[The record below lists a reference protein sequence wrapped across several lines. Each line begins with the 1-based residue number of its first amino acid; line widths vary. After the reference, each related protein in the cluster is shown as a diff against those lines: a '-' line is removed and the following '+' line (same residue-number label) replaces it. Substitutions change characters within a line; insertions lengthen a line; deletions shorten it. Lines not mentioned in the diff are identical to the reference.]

1 LSYADYTNLA
11 KGLDGLTNK
20 KVFKLNWRNLNLE
33 IIKLDITLRG
43 IDIKFEFLFFRL
55 YKQKINSH
63 HPLH

>member
-1 LSYADYTNLA
+1 MSYADYTNLA

-43 IDIKFEFLFFRL
+43 IDIKFEFYFLD
-55 YKQKINSH
+55 YINKK
-63 HPLH
+63 

>member
-43 IDIKFEFLFFRL
+43 IDIKFEFYFLD
-55 YKQKINSH
+55 YINKK
-63 HPLH
+63 